1 MGTSKFLVG
10 FKKVQK
16 KSLKNLTFHKKHN
29 IMKIDEHDIA
39 LFVIFTFA
47 VIFGLIVG
55 VYSEELLRL
64 WEMFFE

>member
-1 MGTSKFLVG
+1 
-10 FKKVQK
+10 
-16 KSLKNLTFHKKHN
+16 
-29 IMKIDEHDIA
+29 MKIDEHDIA

-64 WEMFFE
+64 WEVFFE